1 MFKIRKPI
9 LSHAHAPRPRPFYPT
24 YDGRK
29 WCFPSSHGRSSPQE
43 FELSVADSAD
53 R

>member
-24 YDGRK
+24 YDGRDGV
-29 WCFPSSHGRSSPQE
+29 FRLPMVGPVPNNLE
-43 FELSVADSAD
+43 
-53 R
+53 